1 MSPNE
6 IFMIGFLSGI
16 FAGWVIIGIVWV
28 SRNQPEGPR
37 QCSSRMVEREVKV
50 KEQEIALV
58 EVENGR

>member
-28 SRNQPEGPR
+28 SRNQH
-37 QCSSRMVEREVKV
+37 
-50 KEQEIALV
+50 EIK
-58 EVENGR
+58 RDITFPSF